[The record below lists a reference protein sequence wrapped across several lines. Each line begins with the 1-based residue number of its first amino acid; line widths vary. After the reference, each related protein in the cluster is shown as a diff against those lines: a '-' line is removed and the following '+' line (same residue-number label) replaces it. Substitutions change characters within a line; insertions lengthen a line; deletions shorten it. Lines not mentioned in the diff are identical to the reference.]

1 MRDARYP
8 RRVTAASHVLLPPF
22 PHPRHRKRR
31 PGTPPPG
38 LMAFYWHFTK
48 QTLCLRLQ
56 RGAACGAGGVM
67 AWGRGRR
74 RGGAGAR
81 GMDLPGR
88 LGDRRRWLAR
98 IHDDEDQSELGPLA
112 PAESQV
118 GLYLPEL
125 AIRAWRSWAPASR
138 ILAQRAARGPTRC
151 SAWCETSAHW
161 TRCVGEVFLKSRA
174 MERLALDRTII
185 ESDFLRRF
193 SPPRR

>member
-1 MRDARYP
+1 MSAP
-8 RRVTAASHVLLPPF
+8 LPP
-22 PHPRHRKRR
+22 
-31 PGTPPPG
+31 
-38 LMAFYWHFTK
+38 
-48 QTLCLRLQ
+48 LCLRLQ
-56 RGAACGAGGVM
+56 RGGAACGAGGVM

-118 GLYLPEL
+118 GPYLPEL
-125 AIRAWRSWAPASR
+125 AIRAWRSWAPAAL

-161 TRCVGEVFLKSRA
+161 TRCVSEVFLKSRA
-174 MERLALDRTII
+174 TERFALDRTII